1 MTSVVALAVCV
12 RGASTLTACAAYS
25 DDCSE
30 KLACAPDPQPPPDLC
45 AGEPGSAP
53 ALDEC
58 GVFVSEQGNDN
69 SPGTKGAPVKT
80 LQHAIGLAA
89 HGRGHGEAPTRRVY
103 ACGGVFEEAIS
114 LPRGV
119 DLWGGRLCA
128 GGDWSYGG
136 PLDGQSALT
145 VIAPPVGI
153 PVRVLGGD
161 DAVNARDD
169 ATSVIFGVRAVA
181 ADASASDGKSSIAML
196 LSPGARAI
204 VRASEIFAGDGKDG
218 EPGEDAPSFRA
229 SAGVVGNNGVD
240 ACSTDVALGALPVVT
255 VCGEGI
261 ESTGGQG
268 GDGGLETGG
277 DGTSGLPESVGTPDN
292 RGLAGGGASSMPCK
306 DGERGADGADAERAA
321 GAVDPG
327 RLGLDGWVGVRG
339 KVCGEGIES
348 TVGQGGDGGLETGG
362 DGTSGLPESVGTPDN
377 RGLAGGGAS
386 SMPCK
391 DGERGADGA
400 DAERAAGAVD
410 PGRLGLDGWVGVR
423 GKDGAKGGAGQG
435 GGGGGG
441 GRGRDDMNACPAGRP
456 QSGAAGGSG
465 GSGGCGGKGGQ
476 GGGYGGASIAIVALQ
491 GSDLTVDDD
500 STVLGAKGGNGGVGG
515 TGQWGGI
522 GAGGG
527 LGGNKLLTDTSR
539 GCAGGDGGDGGR
551 GGDAGGGLGGH
562 SLGIASVGAAVT
574 ILPHATVSPGQAG
587 TGGLGGNATPE
598 SHSGQAHDGTKVF
611 WYRFDAPAPEPPQ

>member
-1 MTSVVALAVCV
+1 MGPLADRGAVTSAVALAVCV
-12 RGASTLTACAAYS
+12 WGASTLTACAAYPE
-25 DDCSE
+25 DCSE
-30 KLACAPDPQPPPDLC
+30 KLACAPDPEPPPDLC
-45 AGEPGSAP
+45 AGEPGNAP
-53 ALDEC
+53 ALDKC
-58 GVFVSEQGNDN
+58 GVFVSEQGNDD

-114 LPRGV
+114 LPQGV

-153 PVRVLGGD
+153 PVRVLGGENAVIATD
-161 DAVNARDD
+161 DT
-169 ATSVIFGVRAVA
+169 TSVIFGVRAVA

-240 ACSTDVALGALPVVT
+240 ACTADVALGALPVVT
-255 VCGEGI
+255 VCDDGI

-277 DGTSGLPESVGTPDN
+277 DGTSGLPEP
-292 RGLAGGGASSMPCK
+292 
-306 DGERGADGADAERAA
+306 
-321 GAVDPG
+321 
-327 RLGLDGWVGVRG
+327 
-339 KVCGEGIES
+339 I
-348 TVGQGGDGGLETGG
+348 
-362 DGTSGLPESVGTPDN
+362 GTPDN

-423 GKDGAKGGAGQG
+423 GKDGARGGAGQG

-441 GRGRDDMNACPAGRP
+441 GKGRDDMNACPAGRP
-456 QSGAAGGSG
+456 QGGAAGGSG